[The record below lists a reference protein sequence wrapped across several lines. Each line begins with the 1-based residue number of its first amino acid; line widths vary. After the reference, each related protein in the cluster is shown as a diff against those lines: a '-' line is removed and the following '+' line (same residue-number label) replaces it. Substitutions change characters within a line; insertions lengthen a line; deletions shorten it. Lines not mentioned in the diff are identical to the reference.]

1 MMLPDPIELDLA
13 RDRRERDID
22 DALRRRRRSIEGSSV
37 RRAIGRAV
45 VDLGLRIAA
54 EPSLDLARGR

>member
-13 RDRRERDID
+13 HDRRERDIAE
-22 DALRRRRRSIEGSSV
+22 ALRRRRSIEGSSV
-37 RRAIGRAV
+37 RRTIGRAV

-54 EPSLDLARGR
+54 EPPLRLARGR